1 LLEYNNK
8 VGMMPINEYTNTMRR
23 AIHRAMKVGKKEV
36 LRVIRVDKEKGKKI
50 KLVRVYRFV

>member
-1 LLEYNNK
+1 
-8 VGMMPINEYTNTMRR
+8 MMPINEYTNTMRR

-50 KLVRVYRFV
+50 KLVRVY